1 MRLREAAPGQLAG
14 WLRSGEADLGLTALP
29 VREPGIAG
37 GPVLV
42 REARLLAVPLGHPF
56 ARRESIAASDL
67 GRVDLVEHEGTVH
80 GALALAGAGRG
91 ALVVGAH
98 ARRYYAR
105 PDIAYVPV
113 SDAPP
118 LEWGLIWPP
127 AEHGPRPRLRRG
139 RQRPGPRPPGP
150 PQVTPT
156 RQWAYVRRQT
166 ASDATDSR
174 ETWYRWGPC
183 ARLPITRHS

>member
-80 GALALAGAGRG
+80 GALALAEQAGAPS
-91 ALVVGAH
+91 LS
-98 ARRYYAR
+98 ART
-105 PDIAYVPV
+105 
-113 SDAPP
+113 
-118 LEWGLIWPP
+118 P
-127 AEHGPRPRLRRG
+127 AATT
-139 RQRPGPRPPGP
+139 PGPTSPTSPLA
-150 PQVTPT
+150 TP
-156 RQWAYVRRQT
+156 RRWSG
-166 ASDATDSR
+166 A
-174 ETWYRWGPC
+174 
-183 ARLPITRHS
+183 